1 MALHG
6 VDQPQLKNIFAMAYI
21 NLLEAIAAD
30 DRASINSY
38 CEGNMYRAFNE
49 GLNELNY
56 TAQSI
61 KVMNPIEK
69 WDVDIYDDKTFN
81 EIFDIE
87 IIDMD

>member
-38 CEGNMYRAFNE
+38 CEGNLYRAFNE

-56 TAQSI
+56 IT
-61 KVMNPIEK
+61 
-69 WDVDIYDDKTFN
+69 
-81 EIFDIE
+81 
-87 IIDMD
+87 